1 MEDQPLIRQSVIS
14 PGGPDGV
21 AGDILQDGVFNGNIE
36 TKTLDR
42 LCAALSY
49 GLGDNGVPAWLTGK
63 AADLRADGPDDMPR
77 K

>member
-21 AGDILQDGVFNGNIE
+21 VGDILQDGVFNGNIE

-49 GLGDNGVPAWLTGK
+49 GLGDNGVPARLTGK
-63 AADLRADGPDDMPR
+63 GRGSAGGWPG
-77 K
+77 

>member
-21 AGDILQDGVFNGNIE
+21 VGDILQDGVFNGNIE

-42 LCAALSY
+42 LCAALSCS
-49 GLGDNGVPAWLTGK
+49 L
-63 AADLRADGPDDMPR
+63 DDIAEYR
-77 K
+77 RG